1 MARIFIGIDLP
12 PAERSALSR
21 VQEELRS
28 RAVGRHWGESGEV
41 GWVAA
46 EMFHLTV
53 RFLGEVN
60 AAQLERVVAGCQTAV
75 AGIAPFRLSPG
86 PLGFLPSQRR
96 PRAIVVGLEGDL
108 PALTRLWERI
118 EEATRWLE
126 GQNERRGFHPHVTL
140 GRFRRSA
147 LSPER
152 ILLPE
157 EIAVPSREF
166 VVSTI
171 EVKESFLLPQGARH
185 ICRASIALQGGET
198 LRY

>member
-12 PAERSALSR
+12 PAGRSALSQ

-28 RAVGRHWGESGEV
+28 QAAGRPWGESGKV

-46 EMFHLTV
+46 ETFHLTV
-53 RFLGEVN
+53 CFLGEVN
-60 AAQLERVVAGCQTAV
+60 AAQLERVVDGCQAAV

-86 PLGFLPSQRR
+86 PLAFLPSQQR
-96 PRAIVVGLEGDL
+96 PRAIVAGLGGDL
-108 PALTRLWERI
+108 AALTRLWKRI
-118 EEATRWLE
+118 EEATRCLK

-140 GRFRRSA
+140 GRFRRNA
-147 LSPER
+147 PSPER
-152 ILLPE
+152 IHLPE
-157 EIAVPSREF
+157 EVVVPSHEF

-185 ICRASIALQGGET
+185 IRRASIALQRGEA